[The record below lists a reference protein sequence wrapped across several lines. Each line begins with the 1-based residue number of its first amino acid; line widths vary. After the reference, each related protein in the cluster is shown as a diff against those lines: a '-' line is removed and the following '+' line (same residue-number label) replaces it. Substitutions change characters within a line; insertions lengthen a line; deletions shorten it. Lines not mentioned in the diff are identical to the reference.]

1 MDSALLTQP
10 PTAAD
15 IGLDAVIDGGRLD
28 ARLGEIDQGSGSQPV
43 ARQQTLKILRDT
55 LNGGRASIRERFAAG
70 HLAGAGV
77 LRATCHLVDTLL
89 VTLCEHVSTR
99 LYPEPNPSTGE
110 HLALVAVGG
119 YGRGELAPASDI
131 DLLFLLPYKMTP
143 RSEQI
148 VEEVLYFLWDL
159 GFKVG
164 HATRTVDDCI
174 RRAKADLTINT
185 GLLEA
190 RYLWGE
196 RALFHEL
203 RRRYDKEVRAA
214 NVTGFIEGKLAER
227 DARHRRIGD
236 SRYQLE
242 PNVKESKGGLRDL
255 STLFWIAKYVYGVD
269 NVARLVDLGVFSP
282 DEAKRFDKAQQF
294 LWTLRCHLH
303 DLSGRA
309 EERLTFDLQREIAP
323 RMGYVDHAGTRAV
336 ERLMKHYYLVAK
348 DVGELTRVVCAQ
360 LESDHRRRARFR
372 LPTLRRGP
380 HVAGF
385 PVEGDRLTVNREQAF
400 RDYPIRMLRIFAS
413 AQKHGLDIHPRALRW
428 IGRNLKHIDNAVRAD
443 PDANRV
449 LLNILTSPNDPETAL
464 RRMNEAGVLGRF
476 VPEFGRI
483 VAMMQYNMYH
493 HYTVDEHT
501 IFAVGELHRI
511 ERGELAGIAPI
522 ATDVIHKVNS
532 RRALYVAILLHDIG
546 KGRPED
552 HSEVG
557 EQIAHKLGPRLGLS
571 EEETDTVAWLV
582 RHHLDMSNV
591 AFKRDLQEPKTI
603 RDFAGVVRSLERLRL
618 LLCLTVADIRAVGP
632 NTWND
637 WKAALLRDL
646 YWATED
652 ELAGGVQ
659 AADRDTRVERA
670 KRALAERLADW
681 PRPDV
686 DAHLARGY
694 PAYWLGWDVDAHE
707 HHARLMRA
715 ADTAGRALTV
725 DTRVDDYRAVAEVTV
740 YTADHPGLFSRIAGA
755 LAVAGA
761 SINAARIFTT
771 RDGMALDTF
780 WVRDAQGGPFAE
792 TDKLNRAARTIE
804 HTLRGE
810 IRPMAELQAQRPNI
824 PSRYDVFSVPP
835 RVFTDNT
842 IAPRHTVIEVDG
854 PDRQGLLY
862 QVTDALFRLNV
873 MIHGAKISTYGER
886 AIDVFYVQSV
896 LGEKI
901 TKEATLKRI
910 RQNLTDVL
918 APPQCPPAATGGD
931 AVRASGDGAEPA
943 DGAAPQA

>member
-1 MDSALLTQP
+1 MDTAFLQA
-10 PTAAD
+10 PTDTAPQAPDRICDPAA
-15 IGLDAVIDGGRLD
+15 LD
-28 ARLGEIDQGSGSQPV
+28 ARLTAIHEVHAGAPA
-43 ARQQTLKILRDT
+43 ARKQTLEALKEALRA
-55 LNGGRASIRERFAAG
+55 GRAEIRTRFDAG
-70 HLAGAGV
+70 ELAGAGA
-77 LRATCHLVDTLL
+77 LRATCHLVDSLL
-89 VTLCEHVSTR
+89 LTLCEHVSTR

-110 HLALVAVGG
+110 HLALVAAGG

-131 DLLFLLPYKMTP
+131 DLLFLLPYKITP

-148 VEEVLYFLWDL
+148 VEEILYFLWDL

-174 RRAKADLTINT
+174 RRAKQDLTINT

-190 RYLWGE
+190 RHLWGE
-196 RALFHEL
+196 RSLFDEL
-203 RRRYDKEVRAA
+203 RRRYDREVRAA

-269 NVARLVDLGVFSP
+269 DAARLVDLNVFSS
-282 DEAKRFDKAQQF
+282 DEAKCFDKAQQF

-303 DLSGRA
+303 YLTGRA

-323 RMGYVDHAGTRAV
+323 RMGYVDHAGTHAV

-348 DVGELTRVVCAQ
+348 EVGELTRVVCAQ
-360 LESDHRRRARFR
+360 LESDHKRRARFR
-372 LPTLRRGP
+372 LPTLRRAP
-380 HVAGF
+380 QVAGF
-385 PVEGDRLTVNREQAF
+385 PVEGDRLSVNREQAF

-428 IGRNLKHIDNAVRAD
+428 IGRNLKHIDNDVRAD

-449 LLNILTSPNDPETAL
+449 LLNVLTSPNDPETAL
-464 RRMNEAGVLGRF
+464 RRMNEASVLGRF

-511 ERGELAGIAPI
+511 ERGALASIAPI
-522 ATDVIHKVNS
+522 ATDVVHKVNS
-532 RRALYVAILLHDIG
+532 RRALYVAVLLHDIG

-557 EQIAHKLGPRLGLS
+557 ARIAQTLCPRFGLTD
-571 EEETDTVAWLV
+571 EETDTVAWLV

-603 RDFAGVVRSLERLRL
+603 RDFADLVQSMERLRL

-670 KRALAERLADW
+670 KQALAERLRDW
-681 PRPDV
+681 PRDQV
-686 DAHLARGY
+686 DSHLARGY
-694 PAYWLGWDVDAHE
+694 PTYWLGWDVDEHE
-707 HHARLMRA
+707 RHARLMRE
-715 ADTAGRALTV
+715 ADGAGRALTV
-725 DTRVDDYRAVAEVTV
+725 DTRVDTYRAVAAITV

-780 WVRDAQGGPFAE
+780 WVRDAQGGPVVE
-792 TDKLNRAARTIE
+792 TEKLDRAARTIE
-804 HTLRGE
+804 RTLRGE
-810 IRPMAELQAQRPNI
+810 IRPMAEIRAQRPNI
-824 PSRYDVFSVPP
+824 PSRYDVFAVPP
-835 RVFTDNT
+835 RVFTDNA

-862 QVTDALFRLNV
+862 QVTDVLFRLNV

-886 AIDVFYVQSV
+886 AIDVFYVQNV

-901 TKEATLKRI
+901 TNEATLKRI
-910 RQNLTDVL
+910 RQKLTDVL
-918 APPQCPPAATGGD
+918 ARPQCPPSDRHDGSDAT
-931 AVRASGDGAEPA
+931 ASATSR
-943 DGAAPQA
+943 